1 VPKAHPIALKA
12 RLLPAIGDSILFE
25 TRGQDR
31 GGRTMGAQAG
41 SYPLI
46 AAMGKAILAGAAII
60 GICGSAQARLV
71 RINAGPPA
79 VVDLPAFGP
88 MGPYL
93 KISGTFDGELDPLDP
108 HDAPIADIG
117 LAPRRDGK
125 VQYTSTFYVLRPLD
139 LAKGNRRLFYDFGNR
154 GNKRILEWFND
165 GKESNDPTAAADFG
179 NGFLMRSGYSVA
191 WNGWAGDVA
200 ARPHMMSITLPIA
213 LNPDGTPITGKIVAE
228 LIPATADGTKFRL
241 PYPASA
247 AIPTNGM
254 LTLRQRQTDAKL
266 VVADWSWVNE
276 REIEVPA
283 PARIEWIYEFV
294 YEAKDAK
301 VMGIGHAAT
310 RDFVS
315 FLKYAEKDDF
325 GNPNPLAMSGLR
337 APPGEESA
345 PRNLEAVYS
354 WGRSQGGRVQRDFLR
369 YGFNQDE
376 SNRMVFDGMMPYA
389 TGSGGNMWMNFR
401 FAQPTVSA
409 QQHSRRFSHEP
420 ELPHTFAV
428 TRDVT
433 TGELSGT
440 LQSCLASDTCPKL
453 FAIESANEYWNKSSS
468 LNHTDSEGKDLR
480 TQDLAP
486 NVRHYFIASIQH
498 NTVFDATARSARAC
512 QQLTNPLYNGPVFRA
527 LSVAIDAWVR
537 FGARPPDSVLPQ
549 ARDGTLVPPE
559 AVRFPPIPATAYQGW
574 PKLPAVQF
582 NPQAANLN
590 VALDF
595 SKVPPQPKGA
605 RYTTLVPQV
614 DADGND
620 LGGIKL
626 PYLQVPLGTF
636 TGWALIKQEFGG
648 ATPDICGQLG
658 QFIPFANTKAER
670 LAVSDPRL
678 SIEERYPSQGDYV
691 RAVKE
696 AAGALVRQRLLLV
709 EDSDRMVETAM
720 QKGTD
725 LWKTAR

>member
-1 VPKAHPIALKA
+1 MGA
-12 RLLPAIGDSILFE
+12 RAIGHSLI
-25 TRGQDR
+25 
-31 GGRTMGAQAG
+31 GAVAAAVLASASVVG
-41 SYPLI
+41 S
-46 AAMGKAILAGAAII
+46 
-60 GICGSAQARLV
+60 CGSAQARLV
-71 RINAGPPA
+71 RINADPPT
-79 VVDLPAFGP
+79 VVDLGAFGP
-88 MGPYL
+88 SGPYL

-108 HDAPIADIG
+108 HNAPIADIG

-125 VQYTSTFYVLRPLD
+125 VSYSSTFYVLRPLD

-154 GNKRILEWFND
+154 GNKRILQWFSD
-165 GKESNDPTAAADFG
+165 GQESDDPTTAADFG

-200 ARPHMMSITLPIA
+200 ARPHMMSITLPVA
-213 LNPDGTPITGKIVAE
+213 VNPDGTPITGQVVAE
-228 LIPATADGTKFRL
+228 LIPATDDGAKCRL

-247 AIPTNGM
+247 TMPTIVK
-254 LTLRQRQTDAKL
+254 LTLRQHQTDAKI
-266 VVADWSWVNE
+266 VVADWSWVND
-276 REIEVPA
+276 REIAIPA
-283 PARIEWIYEFV
+283 PARVEWIYEFV
-294 YEAKDAK
+294 YEAKDPK

-337 APPGEESA
+337 SRPAEDGV
-345 PRNLEAVYS
+345 PRSLDVVYS

-420 ELPHTFAV
+420 EQPHTFAV
-428 TRDVT
+428 TKDPAS
-433 TGELSGT
+433 GESSGT
-440 LQSCLASDTCPKL
+440 LQSCLANDTCPKL
-453 FAIESANEYWNKSSS
+453 FNIESANEYWNKSSS
-468 LNHTDSEGKDLR
+468 LNHTDPEGKDLR
-480 TQDLAP
+480 TEDLAP

-498 NTVFDATARSARAC
+498 NTVFDAAARTARAC
-512 QQLTNPLYNGPVFRA
+512 QQPVNPLYNGPVFRA
-527 LSVAIDAWVR
+527 LSVALDAWVR
-537 FGARPPDSVLPQ
+537 FGIRPPDSVVPQ
-549 ARDGTLVPPE
+549 ARNGTLVAPE
-559 AVRFPPIPATAYQGW
+559 AVRFPAIPATAYQGW
-574 PKLPAVQF
+574 PKLPAAQF
-582 NPQAANLN
+582 NPQAANMN

-595 SKVPPQPKGA
+595 AKVPPQPKGS
-605 RYTTLVPQV
+605 RYVTLVPQV

-620 LGGIKL
+620 LGGIRL
-626 PYLQVPLGTF
+626 PYLQAPLGTF

-678 SIEERYPSQGDYV
+678 SIEERYASQGEYV
-691 RAVKE
+691 RAVKD
-696 AAGALVRQRLLLV
+696 AAGALVRQRFLLV
-709 EDSDRMVETAM
+709 EDYDRMVETASE
-720 QKGTD
+720 KGTD
-725 LWKTAR
+725 LWKTP